1 MPLLGSRGAGSAK
14 GFGLTAGGVKPVDF
28 DYLVVAGGG
37 GGFQG
42 LGGGGGAGGLRTSFP
57 GGTKTTINKKNTT
70 ITVGAGG
77 APNPQPSSG
86 PARIAGHGVDSSI
99 GSNII
104 SAGGGVYNDGPAY
117 GPPGASPENAA
128 VRDGGSGAGQ
138 SHQQTGFT
146 GLGNVPPVSPPQGN
160 PGGPGGGSFG
170 SSGGG
175 GAGGAGVNGQGSSPN
190 PSNSG
195 PGGPGVANSISG
207 SPVTYAGG
215 GGGGAYVQSGGSGGP
230 GGGGAGGNYNGG
242 AATNGTAG
250 TVNTGGGGG
259 APNPAGTI
267 DVGGGSGIIYLR
279 VPTANAPA
287 ALAVS
292 PGTNTIT
299 IDGSDKVLTFTVSG
313 TLTI

>member
-1 MPLLGSRGAGSAK
+1 MPLNSTRGAGSAK
-14 GFGLTAGGVKPVDF
+14 GFGFTAAGITPVDF

-37 GGFQG
+37 GGFSG
-42 LGGGGGAGGLRTSFP
+42 LGGGGGAGGFRTSFP
-57 GGTKTTINKKNTT
+57 GGTKTTINQKITT

-77 APNPQPSSG
+77 ASSPQPSPG
-86 PARIAGHGVDSSI
+86 AAFIAGHGENSSI

-104 SAGGGVYNDGPAY
+104 SAGGGVMNTAQAY
-117 GPPGASPENAA
+117 GPPGASPDNAS

-138 SHQQTGFT
+138 SHQQTDYT
-146 GLGNVPPVSPPQGN
+146 GLGNVPPVSPSQGN

-175 GAGGAGVNGQGSSPN
+175 GAGGAGVNGEGSSPN

-195 PGGPGVANSISG
+195 PGGPGVSNSISG

-215 GGGGAYVQSGGSGGP
+215 GGGGGYVQSAGSGGP
-230 GGGGAGGNYNGG
+230 GGGGAGGPYNGG
-242 AATNGTAG
+242 NVSNGTAG
-250 TVNTGGGGG
+250 TANTGGGGG
-259 APNPAGTI
+259 APGPGGNTDQA
-267 DVGGGSGIIYLR
+267 GGSGIIFLR
-279 VPTANAPA
+279 VPTANAPVS
-287 ALAVS
+287 LAVS

-299 IDGSDKVLTFTVSG
+299 TDGSDKVLTFTVSG